1 MDNSRPL
8 LWASVLTTAIF
19 IADVALPQEENIAF
33 FYLFPIILGLFFQER
48 SDVFLLGVVATV
60 LTLIAIFIRPQSDLF
75 NELLLGRGRSL
86 AGIWAG
92 VFLVIK
98 ILSLRIK
105 EQIKSEQFLALFKF
119 ASNGIVIINQN
130 GDIERVNPAAEKLF
144 GYNAGEMTGNKIE
157 SLIPSRLTKVHQRH
171 RQDYQHNPHPRAMGS
186 GLNLTGKRKDGSEF
200 PVEVSLSP
208 FTTARGRFV
217 MAFVADN
224 TVRTENEQRILRQ
237 NQRLEQLAGALQNL
251 NENLEERIRERTR
264 ALEQARNELSVAL
277 SKERE
282 LGELKS
288 RFVSMASHE
297 FRTPLSTVLSSAALI
312 TSYADRGDIPNI
324 QKHALRIKNSVNNL
338 NTILTEFLSLGKLEE
353 GKTSAQIRSMNLSTC
368 VEEVHNELKLL
379 FKPGQSLDYRHEG
392 AEDVFLD
399 PALLKH
405 ALVNLV
411 ANSIK
416 YSPENKPVS
425 VLTRVTE
432 QEIEIHITDQG
443 MGIPE
448 SEQKHLFSRFFRA
461 SNAANIQGTGL
472 GMYIVKRYVELM
484 NGVIGFE
491 SEEGKGT
498 SVWMRFPN
506 QSPENVKTGT

>member
-1 MDNSRPL
+1 MDNSRSL
-8 LWASVLTTAIF
+8 VWASVLTTAIF
-19 IADVALPQEENIAF
+19 IADVTLPQEENIAF
-33 FYLFPIILGLFFQER
+33 FYLFPIILGLFFRER

-60 LTLIAIFIRPQSDLF
+60 LTLIAIFIRPHSDLF

-86 AGIWAG
+86 LGIWAG

-98 ILSLRIK
+98 ILSLRAK

-130 GDIERVNPAAEKLF
+130 GDIERANPAAEKLF
-144 GYNAGEMTGNKIE
+144 GYNAGEMTSNKIE
-157 SLIPSRLTKVHQRH
+157 SLIPSRLTKMHQRH

-264 ALEQARNELSVAL
+264 ALEQARNELYVAL
-277 SKERE
+277 GKERE

-312 TSYADRGDIPNI
+312 VSYADRSDIPNI
-324 QKHALRIKNSVNNL
+324 QKHALRIKNSVNTL

-353 GKTSAQIRSMNLSTC
+353 GKTTTQIRSMNLPEC

-392 AEDVFLD
+392 ARDVFLD

-411 ANSIK
+411 SNAIK

-425 VLTRVTE
+425 VHAKVTQ
-432 QEIEIHITDQG
+432 QEIEIQIIDQG

-461 SNAANIQGTGL
+461 SNASNIQGTGL

-498 SVWMRFPN
+498 AVWMRFPI
-506 QSPENVKTGT
+506 QSPDPKTGM

>member
-1 MDNSRPL
+1 MHNTRPL
-8 LWASVLTTAIF
+8 IWATVLTTAIF
-19 IADVALPQEENIAF
+19 IADVLLPQEENIAF
-33 FYLFPIILGLFFQER
+33 FYLLPIILGLFLQER
-48 SDVFLLGVVATV
+48 NDVFLLGVVTTV
-60 LTLIAIFIRPQSDLF
+60 LTLIAVFIRPQSDMI
-75 NELLLGRGRSL
+75 NELLLGRGRSIV
-86 AGIWAG
+86 GIWAS

-98 ILSLRIK
+98 ILTLRIE
-105 EQIKSEQFLALFKF
+105 EQVKSEQFLALFKF
-119 ASNGIVIINQN
+119 ASNGIIIINQN

-144 GYNAGEMTGNKIE
+144 GYNTGEMVGYKIE
-157 SLIPSRLTKVHQRH
+157 SLIPKRLTKIHQRH
-171 RQDYQHNPHPRAMGS
+171 RQDYQHNPHPRAMGT

-208 FTTARGRFV
+208 FTTAHGRYV
-217 MAFVADN
+217 MAFVVDN

-264 ALEQARNELSVAL
+264 ALEQARNDLSVAL

-312 TSYADRGDIPNI
+312 ATYADRDDIPNI
-324 QKHALRIKNSVNNL
+324 KKHALRIKNSVNNL

-353 GKTSAQIRSMNLSTC
+353 GKTSAQIQSMSLPGC
-368 VEEVHNELKLL
+368 VEEVRNELKLL
-379 FKPGQSLDYRHEG
+379 FKTGQSLELRHEG
-392 AEDVFLD
+392 PEQVFLD
-399 PALLKH
+399 PGLLKH

-411 ANSIK
+411 SNAIK
-416 YSPENKPVS
+416 YSPENKPVIVSTS
-425 VLTRVTE
+425 VNNE
-432 QEIEIHITDQG
+432 EIQIRITDQG

-448 SEQKHLFSRFFRA
+448 SEQKHLFTRFFRA

-472 GMYIVKRYVELM
+472 GLYIVRRYVELM
-484 NGVIGFE
+484 NGAIGFE

-498 SVWMRFPN
+498 TVWMRFPN
-506 QSPENVKTGT
+506 VPPAPQEE

>member
-1 MDNSRPL
+1 
-8 LWASVLTTAIF
+8 
-19 IADVALPQEENIAF
+19 
-33 FYLFPIILGLFFQER
+33 
-48 SDVFLLGVVATV
+48 
-60 LTLIAIFIRPQSDLF
+60 
-75 NELLLGRGRSL
+75 
-86 AGIWAG
+86 
-92 VFLVIK
+92 
-98 ILSLRIK
+98 
-105 EQIKSEQFLALFKF
+105 
-119 ASNGIVIINQN
+119 
-130 GDIERVNPAAEKLF
+130 
-144 GYNAGEMTGNKIE
+144 
-157 SLIPSRLTKVHQRH
+157 
-171 RQDYQHNPHPRAMGS
+171 
-186 GLNLTGKRKDGSEF
+186 
-200 PVEVSLSP
+200 
-208 FTTARGRFV
+208 

-264 ALEQARNELSVAL
+264 ALEQARNELYVAL

-312 TSYADRGDIPNI
+312 ASYADRGDLPNI

-353 GKTSAQIRSMNLSTC
+353 GKTTAQIRSMNLPEC

-379 FKPGQSLDYRHEG
+379 FKAGQSLEHRHEG
-392 AEDVFLD
+392 AESVFLD
-399 PALLKH
+399 PALLRH

-411 ANSIK
+411 SNAIK
-416 YSPENKPVS
+416 YSPENKPVM
-425 VLTRVTE
+425 VHAKVTD
-432 QEIEIHITDQG
+432 QEIEIQITDQG

-448 SEQKHLFSRFFRA
+448 SEKKHLFSRFFRA

-472 GMYIVKRYVELM
+472 GMYIVRRYVELM

-506 QSPENVKTGT
+506 LSSDAKTGT